1 MMTPSPYVAVLAGFL
16 VAAGCVRGP
25 ATSSQPTPQRIELV
39 DTLPPALSRP
49 AVPDFTP
56 RWFYDDTYVAKDPRG
71 RPGKF
76 LRNVAVVSF
85 KPEASPTQR
94 RAALRAIRGT
104 VVGGFDGLSAYY
116 IRLPEADQ
124 PISSDSLSRVL
135 ALLEALPQVAWADA
149 YDVSV
154 KDPDKRR

>member
-1 MMTPSPYVAVLAGFL
+1 MTLSRYVAVLAGLL
-16 VAAGCVRGP
+16 VAAGCARGHVTSGQP
-25 ATSSQPTPQRIELV
+25 ASQRIELV
-39 DTLPPALSRP
+39 DSLPPALARP

-56 RWFYDDTYVAKDPRG
+56 RWFYDDTYVTTDPRG

-85 KPEASPTQR
+85 KPGASPTER

-154 KDPDKRR
+154 KDPAQRR

>member
-1 MMTPSPYVAVLAGFL
+1 MTLSPYVAVLAGFL
-16 VAAGCVRGP
+16 VVAGCGRSYQG
-25 ATSSQPTPQRIELV
+25 SSQPVSQRIELV
-39 DTLPPALSRP
+39 DTLPPALSTSP
-49 AVPDFTP
+49 VPDFTP
-56 RWFYDDTYVAKDPRG
+56 KWFYDGTYVTRDPRG

-76 LRNVAVVSF
+76 LRNVAVVTF
-85 KPEASPTQR
+85 KPGASPAQR
-94 RAALRAIRGT
+94 RAALRGIQGT
-104 VVGGFDGLSAYY
+104 VVGGFAGVGAYY
-116 IRLPEADQ
+116 VRLREADQ

>member
-1 MMTPSPYVAVLAGFL
+1 MTLSPYVAVLAGVL

-25 ATSSQPTPQRIELV
+25 VTSGQPAPQRIELV
-39 DTLPPALSRP
+39 DTLPPPLSRSP
-49 AVPDFTP
+49 VPDFTP
-56 RWFYDDTYVAKDPRG
+56 RWFYDEAFVTTDPRG
-71 RPGKF
+71 RPGRF

-85 KPEASPTQR
+85 KAGASRTER
-94 RAALRAIRGT
+94 RAAIAAIHGT
-104 VVGGFDGLSAYY
+104 VVGGLGGLGAYY
-116 IRLPEADQ
+116 VRLAEADQ

-135 ALLEALPQVAWADA
+135 ALLETLPQVAWADA

>member
-1 MMTPSPYVAVLAGFL
+1 MMTLSPHVAVLAGLL
-16 VAAGCVRGP
+16 VTAGCVRGP
-25 ATSSQPTPQRIELV
+25 VTSGQPAPQRIELV
-39 DTLPPALSRP
+39 DTLPPAHSP
-49 AVPDFTP
+49 SAVPDFTP
-56 RWFYDDTYVAKDPRG
+56 KWFYDGTYVTTDPRG

-85 KPEASPTQR
+85 TPEASPTQR